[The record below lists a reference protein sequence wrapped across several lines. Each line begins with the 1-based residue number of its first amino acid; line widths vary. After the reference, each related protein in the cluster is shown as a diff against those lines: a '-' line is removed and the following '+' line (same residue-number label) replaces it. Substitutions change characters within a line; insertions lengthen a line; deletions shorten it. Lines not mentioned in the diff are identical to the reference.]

1 MAAGAVPGLGFGRP
15 VMTSARKRLPNRR
28 PSHTETLEVG
38 GQIFT
43 GTVGFDPETGR
54 PCEVFLTG
62 GKEGSMLDAL
72 LADAAVVISVALQH
86 GISAQSLAKSVGRL
100 PEGPVTPADLD
111 EGKPARIPA
120 SPIGAALDLVTS
132 LEHAPESH

>member
-1 MAAGAVPGLGFGRP
+1 MRRDAA
-15 VMTSARKRLPNRR
+15 
-28 PSHTETLEVG
+28 
-38 GQIFT
+38 
-43 GTVGFDPETGR
+43 
-54 PCEVFLTG
+54 
-62 GKEGSMLDAL
+62 DASFCDDTL

-86 GISAQSLAKSVGRL
+86 GIPAQSLAKSIGRL

-132 LEHAPESH
+132 LEHAPE